1 MKEDI
6 LETYFFLDKRI
17 NKTQRRMQE
26 YEEEYNHR
34 NYYTSVQQQYEDLT
48 TVAFNVENEVVNYV
62 TAMQNAERHIEIMK
76 CKQQQFSSFL
86 QGLTSRER
94 EYLINRYRHQHETIN
109 DRLDAL
115 AIAKVLEIER
125 TVKKAFSIKETI
137 EPLKRTDISEALEN
151 LERLMK
157 EQGSNSRANLTGHF
171 M

>member
-34 NYYTSVQQQYEDLT
+34 NYYTSIQQRYEDLT
-48 TVAFNVENEVVNYV
+48 TVAFNVESEVVNYV

-76 CKQQQFSSFL
+76 CKQEQFSSFL
-86 QGLTSRER
+86 QGLTSKER
-94 EYLINRYRHQHETIN
+94 EYLINRYRHRHESIN

-115 AIAKVLEIER
+115 ATAEVLEIEQA
-125 TVKKAFSIKETI
+125 VKEKFNIA
-137 EPLKRTDISEALEN
+137 EPIHRRNTSEILAN
-151 LERLMK
+151 LERIMK
-157 EQGSNSRANLTGHF
+157 EQGSNSGANLTGHF